1 MPPNPQAATVPTAYS
16 AVVIPR
22 SLRRRAVRTLDMEP
36 PGTGSRPVR
45 APPPR
50 GCVPGCS
57 DRPADPM
64 GDVPA
69 GDEGRITAATVD
81 GGGRGEGHVAAP
93 PECGTVGRTRSPGRT
108 GPAATPM

>member
-22 SLRRRAVRTLDMEP
+22 SLRRRTVRTLNMEP
-36 PGTGSRPVR
+36 PGAGSRPVR

-50 GCVPGCS
+50 GCDPGCS
-57 DRPADPM
+57 AGAADPM

-69 GDEGRITAATVD
+69 GDEGLITAVAVE
-81 GGGRGEGHVAAP
+81 GGGRGGGGRWGAP
-93 PECGTVGRTRSPGRT
+93 PGGGGPG
-108 GPAATPM
+108 G

>member
-22 SLRRRAVRTLDMEP
+22 SLRRRTVRTLDMEP

-57 DRPADPM
+57 ATLADPM

-69 GDEGRITAATVD
+69 GDEGGIRAVAVD
-81 GGGRGEGHVAAP
+81 GGGPRCRACGGPTRVADF
-93 PECGTVGRTRSPGRT
+93 
-108 GPAATPM
+108 

>member
-22 SLRRRAVRTLDMEP
+22 SLRRRTVRTLDMEP
-36 PGTGSRPVR
+36 PGAGNRPVR

-57 DRPADPM
+57 AGAADPM

-69 GDEGRITAATVD
+69 GDEGLITAVAVD
-81 GGGRGEGHVAAP
+81 GGGRRRRAGRGAARGVGARAADHLS
-93 PECGTVGRTRSPGRT
+93 PEP
-108 GPAATPM
+108 

>member
-22 SLRRRAVRTLDMEP
+22 SLRRRTVRTLNMEP
-36 PGTGSRPVR
+36 PGAGSRPVR

-50 GCVPGCS
+50 GCDPGCS
-57 DRPADPM
+57 AGAADPM

-69 GDEGRITAATVD
+69 GDEGLITAGGLGG
-81 GGGRGEGHVAAP
+81 GGGRRGGACATAP
-93 PECGTVGRTRSPGRT
+93 GGGDAGP
-108 GPAATPM
+108 GPA